1 MIDYKDIGTRIRAV
15 RKERGMTQ
23 EQLAEAVGVGTTHIS
38 HIETGHTIPS
48 LQVLIDIINVLNC
61 SADKLLCIE
70 VAEAKPFLNNW
81 LTDLVADCNSTEIKH
96 IVDVVNAVK
105 ESMRRLHFTVD

>member
-1 MIDYKDIGTRIRAV
+1 MIDYKDIGTRLRTA
-15 RKERGMTQ
+15 RKEKGMTQ

-38 HIETGHTIPS
+38 HIETGRTIPS
-48 LQVLIDIINVLNC
+48 LQVMVDIINVLGC

-70 VAEAKPFLNNW
+70 VEEARPFLNNW

-96 IVDVVNAVK
+96 LVDIISAVK
-105 ESMRRLHFTVD
+105 DSMRRLHISED

>member
-1 MIDYKDIGTRIRAV
+1 MIDYKDIGARIRTV
-15 RKERGMTQ
+15 RREQGMTQ

-48 LQVLIDIINVLNC
+48 LQVLVDIINVLGC

-70 VAEAKPFLNNW
+70 VAEARPFLNNG

-96 IVDVVNAVK
+96 IVDVVSTVK
-105 ESMRRLHFTVD
+105 DSMRRLHISED